1 MNIWCSARLS
11 IGRWYSSWETVNPWC
26 ASRHHMH
33 SHPGHLYQHMYFKAS
48 RLVKLCDSFHCLLSP
63 LMWSQLVM
71 GQPALVPFMIEDG
84 NYIDFTFVDY
94 RNLLGQVV
102 TWEAG
107 KNSNTERAEEQ
118 NWTRDRA
125 ETSLWSFWETATL
138 SSSEALTYFTI

>member
-1 MNIWCSARLS
+1 
-11 IGRWYSSWETVNPWC
+11 
-26 ASRHHMH
+26 
-33 SHPGHLYQHMYFKAS
+33 
-48 RLVKLCDSFHCLLSP
+48 
-63 LMWSQLVM
+63 MWSQLVM

-118 NWTRDRA
+118 NWTRDWA